1 MAEILG
7 ADGTVQRKVDD
18 TDSAVQANTGLGS
31 TGAQR
36 TGGGPIVDI
45 DTSNFEAEVLQASM
59 NTPVIIDFQSPRSQN
74 SQQLTP
80 MLETAVKQ
88 AGGAV
93 ILARINIDNN
103 PQLAQ
108 AFRVQSV
115 PTVMAVYQGQP
126 VTGFQGTQPQS
137 EIDKLVQQLAQYA
150 GGAQAQGGIDIEQAL
165 SDADSYLKQDY
176 VNEAQSLYT
185 QILEHEPENQQAYTG
200 LIRTFIKA
208 GDLDSAQEMIGQAPQ
223 SMQGSEEL
231 KGAQSALELAQ
242 NADTDAA
249 KKYEKRLK
257 KDDTDH
263 EARLELARARF
274 AQGDVQQAVDLLLE
288 IISRKGDWEDERA
301 KHELLQ
307 IFDALG
313 PADPV
318 ALRGRRRLSAMVFA

>member
-7 ADGTVQRKVDD
+7 SDGSVQRHVDN
-18 TDSAVQANTGLGS
+18 S
-31 TGAQR
+31 GAQPQ
-36 TGGGPIVDI
+36 TGGGQSQGAGGTHIVNV
-45 DTSNFEAEVLQASM
+45 DTSNFEAKVLQASM
-59 NTPVIIDFQSPRSQN
+59 NHPVIIDFQSPRSQN

-165 SDADSYLKQDY
+165 QDADAYLKQDSLTQ
-176 VNEAQSLYT
+176 AQSLYT
-185 QILEHEPENQQAYTG
+185 QILEHDPENQQAYTG

-208 GDLDSAQEMIGQAPQ
+208 GDLDSAGEMINQAPQ
-223 SMQGSEEL
+223 SMQGSEAL

-257 KDDTDH
+257 KNDEDH

-274 AQGDVQQAVDLLLE
+274 TQGQAQEAVDLLLE
-288 IISRKGDWEDERA
+288 IIRRNADRDDERA
-301 KHELLQ
+301 KGELLQ

-318 ALRGRRRLSAMVFA
+318 ALKGRRRLSAMLFA

>member
-7 ADGTVQRKVDD
+7 ADGSVQRKVDENSGARQ
-18 TDSAVQANTGLGS
+18 TDRDAGAVAQ
-31 TGAQR
+31 GA
-36 TGGGPIVDI
+36 GGAPVIEV
-45 DTSNFEAEVLQASM
+45 DTSNFEAQVLQASM
-59 NTPVIIDFQSPRSQN
+59 TNPVLIDFYSPRSQN

-80 MLETAVKQ
+80 MLETAVQQ

-93 ILARINIDNN
+93 ILAKINIDES

-150 GGAQAQGGIDIEQAL
+150 GANQNQGGVDIEQAL
-165 SDADSYLKQDY
+165 SDADAYLKQDSLSA
-176 VNEAQSLYT
+176 AQSLYT
-185 QILEHEPENQQAYTG
+185 QILEHDPENQQAFTG

-208 GDLDSAQEMIGQAPQ
+208 GDLDSAGEMINQAPQ
-223 SMQGSEEL
+223 SMQDSESL
-231 KGAQSALELAQ
+231 KAVRSALELAH
-242 NADTDAA
+242 NADTGEIR
-249 KKYEKRLK
+249 KYSKRLK
-257 KDDTDH
+257 KDDEDH
-263 EARLELARARF
+263 NARLELARAHF
-274 AQGDVQQAVDLLLE
+274 AQGQAQEAVDLLLE
-288 IISRKGDWEDERA
+288 IIRRNADWEDSRA
-301 KHELLQ
+301 RNELLK

-318 ALRGRRRLSAMVFA
+318 ALKGRRRLSTLVFA